1 MDIFIQWV
9 KHGIKSYGYLG
20 IFGSQM
26 LGMFGLPVPDE
37 TILTFTGFLVYKN
50 YLHLA
55 PAVLAAYLGSICGIT
70 LNYLVGRYIGFP
82 LLRKYG
88 YYLRLTDERINQ
100 AHGWFASYGKV
111 ALFGGYFFP
120 GLRHL
125 TAFSAGASQLE
136 YRHFA
141 PYAYAGGFCWV
152 ATFIALGYFLGE
164 EWRQIVPQVQSY
176 LWMAVGL
183 VIFVTCLVYLMYRL
197 RRPDRR
203 N

>member
-9 KHGIKSYGYLG
+9 KHAIKAYGYLG
-20 IFGSQM
+20 VFGSQM

-55 PAVLAAYLGSICGIT
+55 PALLAAYLGSICGIT
-70 LNYLVGRYIGFP
+70 LNYLVGRFVGFP

-88 YYLRLTDERINQ
+88 YYLSLTEERINQ
-100 AHGWFASYGKV
+100 AHRWFERYGKV
-111 ALFGGYFFP
+111 ALFVGYFLP
-120 GLRHL
+120 GVRHL
-125 TAFSAGASQLE
+125 TAFSAGASRLE
-136 YRHFA
+136 YRQFA
-141 PYAYAGGFCWV
+141 PYAYAGACVWV

-164 EWRQIVPQVQSY
+164 EWHKILPRIQSY
-176 LWMAVGL
+176 LWITMGVLICLAIAAYL
-183 VIFVTCLVYLMYRL
+183 VQRL
-197 RRPDRR
+197 RRPARQ